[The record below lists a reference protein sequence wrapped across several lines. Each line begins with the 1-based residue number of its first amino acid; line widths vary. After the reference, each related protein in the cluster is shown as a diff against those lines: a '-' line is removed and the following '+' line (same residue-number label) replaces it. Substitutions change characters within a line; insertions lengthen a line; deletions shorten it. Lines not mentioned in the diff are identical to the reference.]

1 MYSKLTET
9 YVSLKVVE
17 KAVWLKGDYI
27 HMYVS
32 GFMSFPSV
40 YEEFT
45 DNGLFS
51 QHIMLC
57 TAFAWINIFFMIE
70 RWNYDIFIMI
80 FLFLI

>member
-9 YVSLKVVE
+9 HVSLKVVE
-17 KAVWLKGDYI
+17 KVVWLKGDYI

-45 DNGLFS
+45 DDGLFS
-51 QHIMLC
+51 QQMMFMC
-57 TAFAWINIFFMIE
+57 MAFAWINIFFG
-70 RWNYDIFIMI
+70 
-80 FLFLI
+80 LT